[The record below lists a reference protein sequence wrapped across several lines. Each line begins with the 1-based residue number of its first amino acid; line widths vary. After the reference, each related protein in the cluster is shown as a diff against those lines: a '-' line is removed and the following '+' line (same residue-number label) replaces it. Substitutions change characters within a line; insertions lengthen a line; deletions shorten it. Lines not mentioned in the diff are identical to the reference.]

1 MIGTSPG
8 NSPVTSPW
16 HRSSGTGPVTGLWN
30 RSPGPVRSPIT
41 GPWYRSGHWSIL
53 PVTGQYY
60 RSHGTG
66 HRSRRDIDIHHRII
80 HPLLL
85 QRHLG
90 RQLVPTIYVDV
101 VHDLLYRVTLMH
113 GVDLIDTGPPR
124 L

>member
-1 MIGTSPG
+1 MTPVIGDRSGHRSVEPVTWA
-8 NSPVTSPW
+8 SPVTDHWSVVPVGSLVNTTG
-16 HRSSGTGPVTGLWN
+16 HR
-30 RSPGPVRSPIT
+30 
-41 GPWYRSGHWSIL
+41 SIL

-60 RSHGTG
+60 RSQGTSD
-66 HRSRRDIDIHHRII
+66 RSRRDIDIHHRII
-80 HPLLL
+80 HPLLLL

-113 GVDLIDTGPPR
+113 CVDLIDTGPPR